1 MSETRRHSRRGLET
15 SRSSACLYRVMW
27 GDGCAAAATHG
38 DFCAAHVNGKR
49 RKVLPCSSP
58 AKNASTRPEPVLGQA
73 GDPKVNWMQCNKCS
87 KWRKLPSDLADL
99 PAEPWDC
106 SKNSVNCTTSGE
118 LAQENVETKQSTASN
133 EQSARMNLLI
143 LAAAST
149 PQVPLLPPLRRVVK
163 ISTLPESCGDILSTY
178 SSTKQAAESVGIELS
193 QLSRSL
199 ICRPYNKR
207 SPSGFLLCF
216 EDQLGNL
223 GFPINVPVVSS
234 LPSLPS
240 HLALIPRVDLVKDH
254 SPVVLPEAVDE
265 FVILSHRVI
274 GNDVEFLV
282 RYRNSQMW
290 VDMHDVLRQARR
302 SFNNYMAKSF
312 W

>member
-1 MSETRRHSRRGLET
+1 M
-15 SRSSACLYRVMW
+15 
-27 GDGCAAAATHG
+27 AT
-38 DFCAAHVNGKR
+38 AHVNGKWHDNGKR
-49 RKVLPCSSP
+49 RVGPYSP
-58 AKNASTRPEPVLGQA
+58 HCA
-73 GDPKVNWMQCNKCS
+73 GLS
-87 KWRKLPSDLADL
+87 KSPHFPSL
-99 PAEPWDC
+99 
-106 SKNSVNCTTSGE
+106 
-118 LAQENVETKQSTASN
+118 VETY
-133 EQSARMNLLI
+133 
-143 LAAAST
+143 
-149 PQVPLLPPLRRVVK
+149 
-163 ISTLPESCGDILSTY
+163 STY
-178 SSTKQAAESVGIELS
+178 SSTKKAAESVGIELS

-223 GFPINVPVVSS
+223 GFPINIPVVSS

-240 HLALIPRVDLVKDH
+240 HLALIPRVDLVQDR
-254 SPVVLPEAVDE
+254 SPVVPPEAVDE